1 MGSLL
6 EVVQEWLARG
16 SDELAP
22 LVRNYLQIGAVAYDH
37 ATQRVI
43 VPMSMSIRERQ
54 VSGQLAFSLLNGI
67 SGKEI
72 EAQLQTSFGDIRS
85 QLLSEI
91 GNLGKDIAS
100 TASDELRSGAC
111 QQLQNLL
118 GGTVNSDCQL
128 VVGTIAID
136 GVRVLE
142 PGRIDHS
149 MLRIFRTDDAQSPRF
164 DPDAV
169 RELVL
174 SLTRLPR
181 DVILIPRD
189 PVRTVEGIKM
199 PVSVQLDMFGT
210 SFDVGEV
217 CIGLDGRCRQQ
228 LTNLREVRI
237 DLVEKSGELR
247 GSHRWNVRSQSHY
260 LTAPFPIGLSKGS
273 QQRAHTGSG
282 TAPVV

>member
-1 MGSLL
+1 MLSFQQYCPSSGLAGSRTVQLRALTIGL
-6 EVVQEWLARG
+6 EQ
-16 SDELAP
+16 AP
-22 LVRNYLQIGAVAYDH
+22 FRAEPVAFRDW
-37 ATQRVI
+37 Q
-43 VPMSMSIRERQ
+43 SREGYRQ
-54 VSGQLAFSLLNGI
+54 HG
-67 SGKEI
+67 
-72 EAQLQTSFGDIRS
+72 
-85 QLLSEI
+85 
-91 GNLGKDIAS
+91 
-100 TASDELRSGAC
+100 
-111 QQLQNLL
+111 L

-142 PGRIDHS
+142 SGRIDHS

-199 PVSVQLDMFGT
+199 PVSVKLDMFGT

-260 LTAPFPIGLSKGS
+260 LTAPPFPIGLSKGS